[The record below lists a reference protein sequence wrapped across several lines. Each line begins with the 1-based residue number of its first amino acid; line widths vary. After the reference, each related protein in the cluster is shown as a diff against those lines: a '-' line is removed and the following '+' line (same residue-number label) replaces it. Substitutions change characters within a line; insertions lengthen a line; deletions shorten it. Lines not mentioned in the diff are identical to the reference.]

1 VKHGAVTCVTWDLA
15 GNSDLGYPDY
25 GRGGA
30 LPQAE
35 VLAALPAE
43 KAGSRPP
50 HPLAASVAAVDRA
63 VEWMSFRVMDTPCTQ
78 GPPGDQ
84 GTAGDQRIGCE
95 QALSD
100 PSFFT
105 RWRARVAQ
113 RLAEQHTYVPE
124 QTTAACVLQWYLR
137 IPTYLGA
144 TLFHSTR
151 RVPTLQPRQLGFR
164 LDPACLQEVELY
176 PGRFWCLPGDP
187 DAGHPDAVQV
197 PDVAALGAILRR
209 EVVAHAARF
218 LKVYGPTVRFG
229 RHTQWA
235 TVTDVLDSALLRVGR
250 SFGSAQA
257 GAADARIVLAQRED
271 PFTTASTTY
280 EVTDERGRTHWT
292 RRRGSCCF
300 FYALPGI
307 EHPCVSCP
315 RMSEAERARI
325 LSTRDSV

>member
-1 VKHGAVTCVTWDLA
+1 
-15 GNSDLGYPDY
+15 
-25 GRGGA
+25 
-30 LPQAE
+30 LPQAG
-35 VLAALPAE
+35 VPAE
-43 KAGSRPP
+43 LPVEKVGSRPP

-63 VEWMSFRVMDTPCTQ
+63 VEWISFRVMDSPCAPWTPGGHWT
-78 GPPGDQ
+78 
-84 GTAGDQRIGCE
+84 TGDQRTGCD

-105 RWRARVAQ
+105 QWRARVAQ
-113 RLAEQHTYVPE
+113 RLAEQHTSVPE

-137 IPTYLGA
+137 IPTYLGT

-151 RVPTLQPRQLGFR
+151 RVPSLHPQQLSFR
-164 LDPACLQEVELY
+164 LDPVYLQEVGLY

-197 PDVAALGAILRR
+197 PDVAALGAVLRR

-229 RHTQWA
+229 RYTLWA
-235 TVTDVLDSALLRVGR
+235 TVTDVLDSALLRAGR

-271 PFTTASTTY
+271 PFTTASTTC
-280 EVTDERGRTHWT
+280 EVTDEHGRTHWT

-300 FYALPGI
+300 FYALSGI

-315 RMSEAERARI
+315 RVSDAERARI
-325 LSTRDSV
+325 LGTRDSV